1 MSERRGPARPL
12 LAFRVVTEVIGVDA
26 SGRLLTARK
35 VVGVDTPLPDVRRCF
50 RPDADYFDAPFF

>member
-12 LAFRVVTEVIGVDA
+12 LALRVVTEVIGVDA

-35 VVGVDTPLPDVRRCF
+35 IVGIDSPLPAVRRAF